1 MLLPIKPICSARKMR
16 RDGTSLIFIQYCESA
31 ENKTLL
37 NTEIAIPPNY
47 WNRKL
52 KRISDNLPI
61 GHAKTD
67 ELNKDLQRQVHLAED
82 IISYALVR
90 KIHDPVEFA
99 KSTFTPGFDISGL
112 EKAAKENKAA
122 KPKVNTDFF
131 FQFDD
136 YIKSK

>member
-1 MLLPIKPICSARKMR
+1 MR

-61 GHAKTD
+61 GHGKTD
-67 ELNKDLQRQVHLAED
+67 ELNKDLQRQVRLAED

-99 KSTFTPGFDISGL
+99 KSTFTPGLISAVLKRLQKKINPESSLEFKLSGL
-112 EKAAKENKAA
+112 
-122 KPKVNTDFF
+122 
-131 FQFDD
+131 
-136 YIKSK
+136 